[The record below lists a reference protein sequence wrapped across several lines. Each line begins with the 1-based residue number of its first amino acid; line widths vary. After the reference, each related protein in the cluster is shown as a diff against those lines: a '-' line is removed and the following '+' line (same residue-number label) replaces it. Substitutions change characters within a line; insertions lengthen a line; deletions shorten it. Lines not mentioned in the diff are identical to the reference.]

1 MTKSKR
7 AFAAMLIDAQGF
19 GDIEE
24 ISQKSLADII
34 YELKKIEEFKKP
46 EPVPETEPLLV
57 TKIKDFWSR
66 LTHDSDDD

>member
-7 AFAAMLIDAQGF
+7 AFAAMLVDAQGF
-19 GDIEE
+19 GDIDE
-24 ISQKSLADII
+24 ISKKSLVDII
-34 YELKKIEEFKKP
+34 YELKKIEEKP
-46 EPVPETEPLLV
+46 EPSVV